1 MADSIRII
9 SVVDDDHSM
18 SRMLCRVLTS
28 EGFAVISF
36 ASAEEFLESER
47 AQDSDCLILDMNLPG
62 MSGSEL
68 HQQLLKQ
75 KIDTPI
81 VFISADADE
90 ATQRRA
96 LDDGAAG
103 FLSKPFSLE
112 SLLSLVR
119 SVALLTIA

>member
-68 HQQLLKQ
+68 HQQLLNQ
-75 KIDTPI
+75 KIDIPI

>member
-1 MADSIRII
+1 
-9 SVVDDDHSM
+9 M

-62 MSGSEL
+62 MSGNEL

-75 KIDTPI
+75 KIDIPI